1 MSLELETAAY
11 AAMKKDLLSRAPG
24 KFVLLIGQDEV
35 GIFDRI
41 EEAIAEGVRR
51 VGLKP
56 FLVRKITVEQET
68 VLLPAWSLGVM

>member
-11 AAMKKDLLSRAPG
+11 AAMKKDLLNRAPG

-41 EEAIAEGVRR
+41 EEAIGEGVRR